1 MRVVS
6 LLPSATEIV
15 YAIGGEDQLCGVTF
29 ECDEPPEA
37 RTRHRV
43 LVTGADT
50 SGMSPA
56 DIDTYVRDKLSRG
69 EDLYALAPG
78 ALEDLQP
85 DLVLTQDLCRVCA
98 VHTDTV
104 EEALDALGCRADVVT
119 LDPHSLED
127 ILDSILIVGA
137 RLDLAS
143 SASRVVNDLRARLGR
158 VAESVSDRPRPRVAV
173 LEWTD
178 PPFTAGHWIP
188 DLVRAAGG
196 EPVAHSG
203 PGRSVGTS
211 WDAIR
216 DARPDVVFV
225 APCGYH
231 LEGAA
236 GLARQVLAE
245 LPEQAAVY
253 AIDADGI
260 IVRPGPRVVDGIE
273 AMAAVIHPLR
283 SIDVATDISA
293 RAESCRLIRG

>member
-15 YAIGGEDQLCGVTF
+15 YAVGADGQLCGVTF

-37 RTRHRV
+37 RARHRV

-50 SGMSPA
+50 SAMSPA
-56 DIDTYVRDKLSRG
+56 AIDAYVRDKLSRG
-69 EDLYALAPG
+69 EDLYSLAPG
-78 ALEDLQP
+78 ALADLKP
-85 DLVLTQDLCRVCA
+85 DVVLTQDLCRVCA
-98 VHTDTV
+98 VHTDTIQD
-104 EEALDALGCRADVVT
+104 ALDVLGCRADVVT

-127 ILDSILIVGA
+127 ILETILTVGERLGKTGRAVQVVDDLRERLA
-137 RLDLAS
+137 RVSRRVADLA
-143 SASRVVNDLRARLGR
+143 
-158 VAESVSDRPRPRVAV
+158 RPRVAV

-203 PGRSVGTS
+203 PGRSVQTS
-211 WDAIR
+211 WEAIR
-216 DARPDVVFV
+216 EARPDVVFV

-236 GLARQVLAE
+236 DLGRQILTE
-245 LPEQAAVY
+245 LPAAAAVY

-260 IVRPGPRVVDGIE
+260 IVRPGPRVVNGVE
-273 AMAAVIHPLR
+273 AIAAALHP
-283 SIDVATDISA
+283 SVAPDPVAGSTT
-293 RAESCRLIRG
+293 RLDTTTAG